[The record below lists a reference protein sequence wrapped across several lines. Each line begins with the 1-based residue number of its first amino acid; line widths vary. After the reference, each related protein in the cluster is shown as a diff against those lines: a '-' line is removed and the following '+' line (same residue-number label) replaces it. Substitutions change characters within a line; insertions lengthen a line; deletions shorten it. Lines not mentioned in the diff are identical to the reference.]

1 MRTRTTLLCAFLLG
15 LAAAS
20 AYADDV
26 YTINGGGQ
34 FGSVNL
40 STGTFTPIGPGLPE
54 GTDGLVAGPGGN
66 LLTVGGSGNL
76 YSINPFT
83 GVAITIGN
91 TGLTPST
98 EPVNSLGGLNGS
110 VYALDANNSLYSV
123 NTATGVATLIGSTGM
138 PGDPGCGNF
147 PNLCDEAMFSYN
159 GNLYATYDAWLV
171 GPDGYTTTI
180 LDNPALWE
188 IDPTT
193 AAATFVAST
202 GLRILSLAE
211 DNGSVVGFE
220 GFPSATN
227 PLPNPLVEA
236 INLDPTNGNT
246 SGIVSLGTD
255 TGPMFGVAPE
265 TAAAPEPASLALLG
279 TSLAAV
285 AARLRYTRL
294 RR

>member
-1 MRTRTTLLCAFLLG
+1 MRTRITLFCTLLLG

-20 AYADDV
+20 AHADDV

-40 STGTFTPIGPGLPE
+40 STGAFTPIGPGLPE

-66 LLTVGGSGNL
+66 LLTVGGSGDL
-76 YSINPFT
+76 YSINPST
-83 GVAITIGN
+83 GVATTIGN
-91 TGLTPST
+91 TGLTLST

-110 VYALDANNSLYSV
+110 VYALDTNNSLYSV
-123 NTATGVATLIGSTGM
+123 NTSTGLATLIGSTGM

-211 DNGSVVGFE
+211 DNGAVVGFE
-220 GFPSATN
+220 GFPSAAN

-236 INLDPTNGNT
+236 INLDPANGST
-246 SGIVSLGTD
+246 SEIVSLGTD

-265 TAAAPEPASLALLG
+265 AAATPEPASLALLG
-279 TSLAAV
+279 TSLAAI
-285 AARLRYTRL
+285 ATRLRYIK
-294 RR
+294 RRR